1 MAIGDVYAFVATG
14 QVLDQ
19 LTVNV
24 FHYKAFT
31 SGDVDLDALLTTFEE
46 DVLTP
51 VASHLNLQASFTQL
65 EIKQVV
71 GGFAYAVHLFTN
83 PIVGG
88 ESGDCLPPSV
98 CYTYRYQRT
107 QLGRRHGYKRF
118 AGVGE
123 AQQTDGVA
131 TVGILPSLQDD
142 AEVLAADLEPI
153 SGISLRPVILH
164 SQLNGQPV
172 TPPVPQDI
180 QTVVYSHIGTQ
191 NTRKFGRGR

>member
-1 MAIGDVYAFVATG
+1 MSIGDVYSFVVTG

-31 SGDVDLDALLTTFEE
+31 SGDVDLDALMTTFEE
-46 DVLTP
+46 DVLVP
-51 VASHLNLQASFTQL
+51 IYDHLNSHASAIQL

-71 GGFAYAVHLFTN
+71 GGFAYAVDAFTSA
-83 PIVGG
+83 IIGQ
-88 ESGDCLPPSV
+88 ESGECLPPSA
-98 CYTYRYQRT
+98 CYTFRYQRS

-118 AGVGE
+118 PGVGE
-123 AQQTDGVA
+123 TQQENGVV
-131 TVGILPSLQDD
+131 TSGFLTSLQAD
-142 AEVLAADLEPI
+142 ALLLAADLEPI

-172 TPPVPQDI
+172 IPPVPQDI
-180 QTVVYSHIGTQ
+180 SAVVYSHIGTQ